1 MGTCLYTS
9 LGGGGGGL
17 PGPSSF
23 QKRAGGLL
31 RDREAPETGR
41 WMIMIQSVSH
51 QEGRLDPGRGP
62 AGFYPLLRFASQR
75 GRAGVVYRMAYAPK
89 SVPLCCVCRWVASPC
104 RRVRSPPV
112 ALLALVHLMCVW
124 LCQSSKWRGQVFNFN
139 GGGSEAFCSGAGR
152 LGSLGVCV
160 RVRFLFR

>member
-41 WMIMIQSVSH
+41 WVIMIQSVSH

-62 AGFYPLLRFASQR
+62 AGF
-75 GRAGVVYRMAYAPK
+75 
-89 SVPLCCVCRWVASPC
+89 
-104 RRVRSPPV
+104 
-112 ALLALVHLMCVW
+112 ALLHREAAPGLFTAWLMLRKVSRYVVSADGW
-124 LCQSSKWRGQVFNFN
+124 LLPAGESGVDQSP
-139 GGGSEAFCSGAGR
+139 
-152 LGSLGVCV
+152 
-160 RVRFLFR
+160 FLPWFT